1 MAEAGQGFAEGKVEV
16 AGIGAVICQA
26 ADGMQQVSSPL
37 VCGAACARYQRC
49 QARAGIEPIV
59 CLRNAA
65 QQIARL
71 HNAGGARRS
80 GMVREGDYL
89 EAMRVES
96 NHNKWQKLSHL
107 TAKEVNALLSGEAG
121 TICRLRIRRV
131 CPVGIATTFD
141 CALERL
147 VMAPPSASA
156 GPGGWS
162 PHPTAIADDT
172 SLSSQPLQRIR
183 VRNRSEGGT
192 EASGAE
198 ERRLT
203 ASNVN
208 ERICAAMAR
217 VNSAAGGWLTSGAGR
232 SGGRRNGTGHEVLEA
247 KLGAPAAGLT
257 ATREGSRAAPVSA
270 EDRAF
275 ARGRP
280 VTVCEDDNATGW
292 GMWWRFFCA
301 RLAVRWNLH
310 APALGGVDSR
320 KGRVKDAGWWWRLV
334 RFLLVGTA
342 GDVEEAPGA
351 QWCTRE
357 HDESLHYCSDD
368 ERKED

>member
-1 MAEAGQGFAEGKVEV
+1 M
-16 AGIGAVICQA
+16 
-26 ADGMQQVSSPL
+26 
-37 VCGAACARYQRC
+37 
-49 QARAGIEPIV
+49 

-89 EAMRVES
+89 EAIRVES
-96 NHNKWQKLSHL
+96 NRNKWQKLSHL
-107 TAKEVNALLSGEAG
+107 TAKEVTTLLSGEAG

-131 CPVGIATTFD
+131 CPEGIATTFD

-162 PHPTAIADDT
+162 PHSTAIADDT
-172 SLSSQPLQRIR
+172 MHPTSSLSSHPLQRSR
-183 VRNRSEGGT
+183 VRTRTEGGT

-208 ERICAAMAR
+208 ERICAAIAR
-217 VNSAAGGWLTSGAGR
+217 VNSAAGGWLASGAGR
-232 SGGRRNGTGHEVLEA
+232 SGGRRNGTGHEMLEA

-257 ATREGSRAAPVSA
+257 ARREESMAAPVSA

-301 RLAVRWNLH
+301 RLAARWNLH
-310 APALGGVDSR
+310 APAPGGLDSQ
-320 KGRVKDAGWWWRLV
+320 KGRVKVMGWWWRLV
-334 RFLLVGTA
+334 RFLLVGTVLHTA

-351 QWCTRE
+351 QWCTCE
-357 HDESLHYCSDD
+357 HDELHYSSED

>member
-1 MAEAGQGFAEGKVEV
+1 M
-16 AGIGAVICQA
+16 
-26 ADGMQQVSSPL
+26 
-37 VCGAACARYQRC
+37 
-49 QARAGIEPIV
+49 

-89 EAMRVES
+89 EAIRVES
-96 NHNKWQKLSHL
+96 NRNKWQKLSHL
-107 TAKEVNALLSGEAG
+107 TAKEVTTLLSGEAG

-131 CPVGIATTFD
+131 CPEGIATTFD

-162 PHPTAIADDT
+162 PHSTAIADDT
-172 SLSSQPLQRIR
+172 MHPTSSLSSHPLQRSR
-183 VRNRSEGGT
+183 VRTRTEGGT

-208 ERICAAMAR
+208 ERICAAIAR
-217 VNSAAGGWLTSGAGR
+217 VNSAAGGWLASGAGR
-232 SGGRRNGTGHEVLEA
+232 SGGRRNGTGHEMLEA

-257 ATREGSRAAPVSA
+257 ARREESMAAPVSA

-301 RLAVRWNLH
+301 RLAARWNLH
-310 APALGGVDSR
+310 APALGGLDSQ
-320 KGRVKDAGWWWRLV
+320 KGRVKVMGWWWRLV
-334 RFLLVGTA
+334 RFLLVGTVLHTA

-351 QWCTRE
+351 QWCTCE
-357 HDESLHYCSDD
+357 HDELHYSSED